1 MKLVCRYFSVS
12 GASWA
17 IVGKQ
22 SAKLSYEMDLR
33 VFERAEVQRV
43 LKAAARGPGVD
54 AVGGAGGG
62 DCEGSRSADGIVLA
76 IQFSSMEKRCA
87 GGREYLRADVLKAD
101 VVVYAISRQGVE
113 TVTCTQALE
122 RQQSGDCSVRMI
134 NSMVKL
140 ITTELLRKYVIRLTL
155 RYARQ
160 WAISIRY
167 YVFIE

>member
-1 MKLVCRYFSVS
+1 
-12 GASWA
+12 
-17 IVGKQ
+17 
-22 SAKLSYEMDLR
+22 MDLR

-87 GGREYLRADVLKAD
+87 GGREYLRAD